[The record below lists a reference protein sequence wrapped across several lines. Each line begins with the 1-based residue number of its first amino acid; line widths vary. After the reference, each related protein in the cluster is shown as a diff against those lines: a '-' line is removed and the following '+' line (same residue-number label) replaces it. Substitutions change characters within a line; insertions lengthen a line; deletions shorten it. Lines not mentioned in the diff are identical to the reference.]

1 MPTLSSLR
9 HLVRFERAC
18 LPCVAPNPVANAS
31 TCPELQACP
40 KIARLPGRSCPAAAR
55 SVALAYPT
63 YRSHQD
69 LQRPG
74 RARVHCARR
83 RFPGHVPR
91 MHIATEPSAGWL
103 LVRQTGSPL
112 CPPCP
117 PCPRPRLATPVP
129 AREMLNLTKSPSC
142 PCLPCTFPPA
152 RRFRPLGLWQ
162 PSLGGDPPVNARLLG
177 GPFHW
182 EI

>member
-1 MPTLSSLR
+1 LPTLSSLR

-18 LPCVAPNPVANAS
+18 LPGAAPNPVATAF
-31 TCPELQACP
+31 TCPELQQACP

-74 RARVHCARR
+74 PAVPAYTAPVDASPGMCHVCMHSHRAFCRLA
-83 RFPGHVPR
+83 
-91 MHIATEPSAGWL
+91 AG
-103 LVRQTGSPL
+103 TADPL
-112 CPPCP
+112 CPAR
-117 PCPRPRLATPVP
+117 PRPQGNVVQT
-129 AREMLNLTKSPSC
+129 REMLNLTKSPSC

-162 PSLGGDPPVNARLLG
+162 PSLGGTPQ
-177 GPFHW
+177 
-182 EI
+182 